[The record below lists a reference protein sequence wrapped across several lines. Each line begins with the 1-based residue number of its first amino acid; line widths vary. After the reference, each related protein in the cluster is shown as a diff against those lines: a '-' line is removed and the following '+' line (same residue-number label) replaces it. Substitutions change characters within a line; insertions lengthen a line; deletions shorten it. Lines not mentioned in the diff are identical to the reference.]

1 MKTISISAIFVIL
14 IVFCSPLLKIK
25 DSYQDMSYESIGNKM
40 FSNVYPFIEDLDET
54 ANLANK
60 TLDFFSDAFGV
71 IKNALEFIGDMFTD
85 IYNWLRKKLKL
96 DDEEDPP
103 EIICTSG
110 ADGRWYCQYEDG
122 TPYYGETTEPSEP
135 PCEGL
140 TCTI

>member
-1 MKTISISAIFVIL
+1 MKTISICAIFVIL
-14 IVFCSPLLKIK
+14 IVFGAPLLDMK
-25 DSYQDMSYESIGNKM
+25 DTYKNMEYEQIGDSMLGSIQ
-40 FSNVYPFIEDLDET
+40 PFIEDLDET

-60 TLDFFSDAFGV
+60 TLDFFSDAFAV

-85 IYNWLRKKLKL
+85 IYNWFRKVFKLE
-96 DDEEDPP
+96 DEEEPLD
-103 EIICTSG
+103 IICTSG
-110 ADGRWYCQYEDG
+110 ENGKWYCQYEDG